1 MNKIYHEN
9 NHKARIKI
17 QHKNYHIPRNQG
29 IDILGNMLKKLKRG
43 CYLSRRIQKFQ
54 KSIF

>member
-29 IDILGNMLKKLKRG
+29 IDILENFFKNLKRG
-43 CYLSRRIQKFQ
+43 CYLSKRIPKLKK
-54 KSIF
+54 KS